1 MMELDD
7 LKKNWEAANKDI
19 QIPQRNIQEMI
30 RASNGHL
37 NQLRKRFRKGMI
49 LMPFIALVSIS
60 ELSSRHSFMMEV
72 IRWYIVGFC
81 FLMMIYFGV
90 NYIMLN
96 KLERMEGDVKENL
109 EKQVRFLSKGYS
121 LRLIITRT
129 MPLVLFILVE
139 ILMIVHP
146 QGGFTKWAGQPLII
160 RMTGYAVIFIALY
173 FFTSWATYHR
183 YKKHI
188 EHLQS
193 LVKELS

>member
-72 IRWYIVGFC
+72 LRWYLVGFC
-81 FLMMIYFGV
+81 FLMMIYFVV